1 MTREEQLACLKD
13 RPCDVCKMRTDKGCS
28 SWECV
33 FEQTPDEEKEP
44 CDCIIRANVEK
55 IKEIM
60 TDINGD
66 SVYVARMKD
75 IRALPSVQPT
85 TKENL
90 VVGDCISRKEVC
102 DYIAE
107 FVNHEYA
114 TDREREMIKHIIGG
128 IQHLPSIQPTAKEN
142 LVVEDCISR
151 AEAIKALNCKISG
164 SIKSDIDLSKYKR
177 EFQEFAN
184 MILNAQEKAIQALPP
199 VTPKPK
205 TGHWIFDD
213 KCREHGH
220 CSLCGYGS
228 VDLID
233 DEPHDFCRRCGA
245 KMNKPQE
252 SEGKE

>member
-75 IRALPSVQPT
+75 IRALPSIQPT

-90 VVGDCISRKEVC
+90 VVEDCISREEVC

-114 TDREREMIKHIIGG
+114 TDRERELVKNIIGG
-128 IQHLPSIQPTAKEN
+128 IQHLPSIRSKTDVLDK
-142 LVVEDCISR
+142 IR
-151 AEAIKALNCKISG
+151 AEIHATAEMHEDGDYYLR
-164 SIKSDIDLSKYKR
+164 DEWIDEIIDKYT
-177 EFQEFAN
+177 A
-184 MILNAQEKAIQALPP
+184 
-199 VTPKPK
+199 
-205 TGHWIFDD
+205 
-213 KCREHGH
+213 
-220 CSLCGYGS
+220 
-228 VDLID
+228 
-233 DEPHDFCRRCGA
+233 
-245 KMNKPQE
+245 E
-252 SEGKE
+252 SEDKE